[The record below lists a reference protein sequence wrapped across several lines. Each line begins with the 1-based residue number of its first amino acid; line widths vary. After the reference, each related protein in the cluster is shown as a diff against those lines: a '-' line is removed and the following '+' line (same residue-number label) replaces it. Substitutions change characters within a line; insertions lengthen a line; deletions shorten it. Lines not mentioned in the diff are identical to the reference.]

1 MIKYDITTF
10 NKVTTSPAWD
20 NVPLKPSQTTGSD
33 TAANV
38 KTAIDTV
45 LDNLGLMQSGEKIM
59 IQIEVE

>member
-10 NKVTTSPAWD
+10 NKVSTSPSWD
-20 NVPLKPSQTTGSD
+20 NVPLKPSQTTGAD

>member
-10 NKVTTSPAWD
+10 NKVTTTPSWD
-20 NVPLKPSQTTGSD
+20 NAPLKPSQTTGSD